1 MEHALATTADG
12 RHVGQLTIDSLPDL
26 VLLEI
31 FAFYVGR
38 SPKDSLEGIEVWIA
52 LAHVCQKWGAIVFRS
67 PRCLNLQ
74 LLWTDTKREWEM
86 EDIWPPLPIVVYGFD
101 YITSNA
107 DTIVAALE
115 HNDRV
120 HQIKL
125 DHCPSFLFQQVSPV
139 IQKPFPALTD
149 LALEFN
155 SGMVPIVP
163 DSFKFLG
170 GSAPGLRS
178 FSLKG
183 IPFPFP
189 ALRKLLLSAADLIE
203 VRLWRIPY
211 YEVYISP
218 WEIATCLSALTR
230 LEEFHLGFGF
240 DRRLLDDNSRLP
252 PPQTR

>member
-1 MEHALATTADG
+1 
-12 RHVGQLTIDSLPDL
+12 
-26 VLLEI
+26 
-31 FAFYVGR
+31 
-38 SPKDSLEGIEVWIA
+38 
-52 LAHVCQKWGAIVFRS
+52 
-67 PRCLNLQ
+67 
-74 LLWTDTKREWEM
+74 M

-101 YITSNA
+101 YITLNA

-115 HNDRV
+115 HKDRV

-125 DHCPSFLFQQVSPV
+125 DRCPSFLFQQVSPV
-139 IQKPFPALTD
+139 IQKPFPVLTD
-149 LALEFN
+149 LSLGFN

-163 DSFKFLG
+163 DSFLG

-178 FSLKG
+178 LSLKG

-189 ALRKLLLSAADLIE
+189 GLRKLLLSAADLVE

-211 YEVYISP
+211 EEYISP

-240 DRRLLDDNSRLP
+240 DDRRLLDDDSRLP
-252 PPQTR
+252 PPPTRYALPALTSLKIEVAIDYLEDLISRIETPIREHLSMVFSPQLRLDTLQLTKFIDRTPKLKPIHINIHL